1 MLGHSS
7 IVLTAD
13 TYTSVLPEVAR
24 RAAEHTAALIIAA
37 GCMVPGTR
45 RHRRAGWRSLR
56 RQARTVV
63 AGGLSLAH
71 PAWQIARPRHQRSLG
86 QLPRSAVKSQAP

>member
-7 IVLTAD
+7 IVLPVD
-13 TYTSVLPEVAR
+13 THTSVPPEVAY
-24 RAAEHTAALIIAA
+24 RATEDTAALIIAA
-37 GCMVPGTR
+37 GCMIPGTQR
-45 RHRRAGWRSLR
+45 RRRAGWRFLW

-71 PAWQIARPRHQRSLG
+71 PAWQMARPRLDNQ
-86 QLPRSAVKSQAP
+86 